1 MYYEVDTLIRRHLTL
16 LPWMKNLFEK
26 EMAIFSTVVA

>member
-1 MYYEVDTLIRRHLTL
+1 MYYEVDPLIRHLTL